1 MHQKILS
8 LNLSLTKHT
17 NTYISPVNATPLMK
31 HRVKKIK
38 IKTAEVLNYTIR
50 SIKKLFQGHKLT
62 SLQLASGL
70 YNMKED

>member
-50 SIKKLFQGHKLT
+50 SIKKIIPRTQANKLAT
-62 SLQLASGL
+62 C
-70 YNMKED
+70 KWTV